1 MSDNLIKSI
10 LQNIFI
16 ATLSFSAIL
25 SCSAQNNLLDYDT
38 ENKTNSFF
46 DNAEVINLPVSEIEV
61 TGEVVNSGRVDV
73 SKLPLREIIVKEII
87 SENGVDNFIGAYRYV
102 GYSLADVISP
112 FMINKNNAKE
122 FPPQTDLYVEIE
134 NNKGEKV
141 CVSWG
146 EIYYANGLND
156 IIIATAVARIIPEK
170 TKDMWDL
177 PVESK
182 LIIGNDLYTY
192 RNISNPVK
200 INVKSYSNPEI
211 EIVKGKDPL
220 FSDKIDVYSNGK
232 LISTIDS
239 NYDFSKTKT
248 LYTIFYGKGRGLHTT
263 NPYTGVDLKDVILN
277 LPGISYDEMKNAL
290 IVVVADDGY
299 RTVYT
304 FSEIANRNDQSSV
317 LLLCDKELTNGGI
330 FRVYPSC
337 DFFSDRSIKG
347 VDRIY
352 ILK

>member
-1 MSDNLIKSI
+1 MNNKLITSI
-10 LQNIFI
+10 WQNIFI
-16 ATLSFSAIL
+16 ATLSFFTIL
-25 SCSAQNNLLDYDT
+25 SCSAQNSLMDYDA

-46 DNAEVINLPVSEIEV
+46 DNAEVTNLLVSEIEV
-61 TGEVVNSGRVDV
+61 TGEVDNSGRADL

-87 SENGVDNFIGAYRYV
+87 SEDGKDKFIGAYRYV
-102 GYSLADVISP
+102 GYSLADIISP
-112 FMINKNNAKE
+112 FVANKINAKE

-134 NNKGEKV
+134 NSKGEKV

-156 IIIATAVARIIPEK
+156 VIIATAVARIIPDK
-170 TKDMWDL
+170 TKDMWEL

-200 INVKSYSNPEI
+200 ITVKSYSNPDI
-211 EIVKGKDPL
+211 EIIKGKDPL
-220 FSDKIDVYSNGK
+220 FSDKIDVYSNGE

-248 LYTIFYGKGRGLHTT
+248 VHTIFYGKGRGLHTT
-263 NPYTGVDLKDVILN
+263 NPYTGVDLKDVILS
-277 LPGISYDEMKNAL
+277 LPDIIFDELKNAL

-317 LLLCDKELTNGGI
+317 LLLCDKELKNDGI

>member
-1 MSDNLIKSI
+1 MNNKLITSI
-10 LQNIFI
+10 WQNIFI
-16 ATLSFSAIL
+16 ATLSFFTIL
-25 SCSAQNNLLDYDT
+25 SCSAQNSLMDYDA
-38 ENKTNSFF
+38 ENKTNSLF
-46 DNAEVINLPVSEIEV
+46 DSAEVTNLLVSEIEV
-61 TGEVVNSGRVDV
+61 TGEVDNSGRADL

-87 SENGVDNFIGAYRYV
+87 SEDGKDKFIGAYRYV
-102 GYSLADVISP
+102 GYSLADIISP
-112 FMINKNNAKE
+112 FVARKINAKE
-122 FPPQTDLYVEIE
+122 FLPQTDLYVEIE
-134 NNKGEKV
+134 NSKGEKV

-156 IIIATAVARIIPEK
+156 VIIATAVARIIPDK
-170 TKDMWDL
+170 TKDMWEL

-200 INVKSYSNPEI
+200 ITVRSYSNPDI
-211 EIVKGKDPL
+211 EIIKGKDPL
-220 FSDKIDVYSNGK
+220 FSDKIDVYSNGE

-248 LYTIFYGKGRGLHTT
+248 VHTIFYGKGRGLHTT
-263 NPYTGVDLKDVILN
+263 NPYTGVDLKDVILS
-277 LPGISYDEMKNAL
+277 LPDIIFDELKNAL

-317 LLLCDKELTNGGI
+317 LLLCDKELKNDGI